1 LVKRGQ
7 VFWLELEHAGTR
19 PVVVLTR
26 DEAIPAL
33 KNVVVATVTRT
44 VRGIPTEVPLGPD
57 DGLPV
62 ESVVSLDNLET
73 VPKVLLTERIAT
85 LGAPKLA
92 ELCAALV
99 RATGC

>member
-1 LVKRGQ
+1 MKRGQ

-44 VRGIPTEVPLGPD
+44 IRGIATEVPVGPD

-62 ESVVSLDNLET
+62 ECVVSLDNVET
-73 VPKVLLTERIAT
+73 VPKALLVEQITT
-85 LGAPKLA
+85 LGVGRMTEICVALNLA
-92 ELCAALV
+92 A
-99 RATGC
+99 GC